1 LNGKEKH
8 MTIKKAKPSE
18 RVFKISG
25 EVIDLMRKA
34 DLLPDEVMNIM
45 LNILAQSAV
54 ITCLP
59 KDELVEALIMAYDLH
74 LTEHGKNETLN

>member
-1 LNGKEKH
+1 MKMREA
-8 MTIKKAKPSE
+8 TPDE
-18 RVFKISG
+18 RAFQISG

-34 DLLPDEVMNIM
+34 ELMPDEVMNIM

-59 KDELVEALIMAYDLH
+59 KDELVEALTTAYDLH
-74 LTEHGKNETLN
+74 LINHSKDETFN